1 MPQAPAAARGA
12 RQLGGRW
19 QRCRVVSR
27 QARGADAYRVFLLDE
42 GRSVCTSAH
51 HLARGRPELFQ
62 LPSEV
67 LGCVLADL
75 VPPGGGELV
84 GVAWPAGAA
93 DFLSCLQGK
102 EVAGQVREV
111 LLPQRLVV
119 LELPWLLAQMQH
131 LGLAQQ
137 AAPSTFRALLQRC
150 LAPASALVPQPPPLP
165 PATAAPV
172 DYFYPRLQPGVT
184 EPVLVTQVSD
194 PQHIY
199 CQLRSLSQEIRRLS
213 DTMRQL
219 YESAS
224 GRGQEQEAP
233 SKPGSPCAA
242 RGIDGQWYRA
252 LLLEVFT
259 GELGRPLAQV
269 MCVDYGRKEFV
280 TGTNLHR
287 LPPECFR
294 MPVLTYP
301 CALQGVSDGGC
312 GWSRSQLSELKTLL
326 LGKAVS
332 ARIDAYSSFEH
343 LYYVSLYG
351 DNGINLNCLYGVQA
365 HCLSASLLQGGS
377 ELPDAAAEE
386 PEQPPGAPP
395 AAAAMHRVPAP
406 AARLP
411 VVRLKAGVF
420 CKGQVSF
427 ARDPGEFWLRLQ
439 EHKQPLGQ
447 LMRSMSDFYSRAQKL
462 EAVLLEPQLGSL
474 CCAKWKE
481 KAYYRA
487 LVTRVLGKGVEV
499 HLVDRGN
506 TETLDWY
513 EVKELLPQF
522 MELPAVA
529 LKCRLADA
537 SPLGESWSKECVSY
551 FKRAMRNKELTFHV
565 LGTQGDKYVV
575 EILDQ
580 SQTGEKNICKI
591 MSWGGYAKFQGAEVP
606 QVHKKAPVE
615 RLGQDP
621 KWGAE
626 EGKQASATDRR
637 IEIEPKPK
645 IDHTVLSSSAALVK
659 DQPSDDLSD
668 LLSGKGKMPLNLPCS
683 FAQNYLEIK
692 PGLSP
697 YEDQLEVGST
707 VDVIVSC
714 VESPGYFWCQLRRN
728 SQELKKLMATIQ
740 DCCKDSVQPHYLPN
754 PVCLAKYSEDE
765 KWYRALILS
774 GILPKEEVEVIY
786 VDYGNKDVVSLKNL
800 CSINADFLK
809 LKAQAFRC
817 SLYNLI
823 QPSGPD
829 PLVWDEEA
837 ISAFQEFVDAS
848 TECLQLNCT
857 IFALAA
863 VNNKELFN
871 IVDLI
876 TPFESVCSFLIER
889 GLARPVQPQS
899 PLASS
904 VQLYS
909 YYYST
914 HDIKIGS
921 EEEIYV
927 THVDDPWKFYF
938 QLQRSAD
945 ALEQLTDNIDQLN
958 KVLACLKA
966 SQGSGNLCLAKYTDS
981 HWYRGI
987 VTKTKPNKEVYF
999 VDFGNT
1005 EVVKKEDILPIPN
1018 DAYDILLLPMQ
1029 AIKCSL
1035 SDISNVSE
1043 EATEWFTKAVLDKHL
1058 KAIIVAKESDG
1069 KLIIELYDGNIQI
1082 NAKMKQDFSL
1092 PNSRATHRHPE
1103 NETLRSKNQ
1112 DAKEERNENVKLFT
1126 ISTSKFTERENWRSE
1141 MQRGESSCKTSFICK
1156 EAKLLPS
1163 PKKRESLFDPWKGSV
1178 ERFNSNK
1185 ASPLDKV
1192 EESPLPIRKE
1202 AMGSVAVLSD
1212 TAGNRDQGEN
1222 SVYVPLKNLSDLHQK
1237 NLIPGLKTLVYI
1249 SHVNNL
1255 SDFYIQLASDESQL
1269 NSISETLNNGTRRV
1283 NLCKQQLKTGD
1294 LIGAAYSEDG
1304 LWYRAVIK
1312 EKSSEELISVWYIDY
1327 GNTSVVNISET
1338 CRLPEDTTLIPVM
1351 SIHCLLGGLQ
1361 SVNCLHWTREA
1372 VLYFSERTSNVQI
1385 NCEFVEKVKDKWKI
1399 LLSDDQGMIAVDLT
1413 EKFAVREGSQL
1424 SEMRGRDE
1432 SRCDVPNNLPDLS
1445 SDEQNKISHLNDTET
1460 FSWKIPEV
1468 GQTVEVYVT
1477 VVKGPGYFWCQIA
1490 GTESVNYMEEK
1501 LQVAGELSVNS
1512 MDDFRSGIKSGA
1524 ICIVKSSEDEKFY
1537 RAEIRSIKGTSLI
1550 VRHVDYGTEEVVDR
1564 EVVRQVPDELL
1575 AIPNQAFAC
1584 RLSGFDSSEGSW
1596 ISEIKD
1602 KFHDMIAESL
1612 LEITIIEI
1620 KKDNPTGIPLCS
1632 VKMQCNGVSINE
1644 ELSCFWKPNLGNGDK
1659 ISANIENMSEG
1670 KNESTGISNKD
1681 FFVLEEAS
1689 SAAWSQVQK
1698 ENQSAILDPE
1708 LFHPTESDCLHTPKT
1723 PFLLE
1728 DVEVVLPTSNGEHQV
1743 KHQTSFETFGK
1754 ESPLLENDSNSKI
1767 FLEPE
1772 IADVQVLFSSETKDL
1787 NHKPCIME
1795 ALDNVPQMEMLEFTV
1810 DGQSLSDTSEELLK
1824 LQSQY
1829 VQPSLGDEIKN
1840 LMELEHFQTQ
1850 SSYDEIRDLLL
1861 ELSSLEMQSSL
1872 DERTKDML
1880 ELEFLD
1886 EQLLGDETRDLVTQK
1901 SLEISP
1907 SLEER
1912 ENLLELK
1919 SLEMQPSF
1927 ADDREETLEP
1937 LPSSVQF
1944 SLVDEI
1950 ERLKLDLDI
1959 LQVHQMKSLA
1969 EEVLEMKS
1977 PQIPLL
1983 LDEAGKELEVRT
1995 HQAEIVLQG
2004 TMKEPRELVP
2014 SEVLGSLGDEAK
2026 DDVLELEESVFQLSA
2041 NSIVQ
2046 LSALKT
2052 DIKQGAV
2059 YSVTLGNVGL
2069 LDTKH
2074 EECAEQLSMQGTSS
2088 AEEQMKQG
2096 CHKAFK
2102 EYGDPYASGE
2112 PLNEETEIEKQGD
2125 SSVDHSAEQRV
2136 RGACNLE
2143 GFAVGSKCVVW
2154 TSPKWCEAQILEVTD
2169 EGTRVLNLSNGN
2181 EEIVN
2186 PENVWNG
2193 IPELARSP
2201 SEEPT
2206 NAADNLHPL
2215 SLDASVFQEKGTY
2228 YDSEVTSPCMAAN
2241 IPEKASE

>member
-1 MPQAPAAARGA
+1 MSGPSRCPWLFGPLLLPPHPGCHCPSRSIAAPPCGPGAACYAPRPWGLGSA
-12 RQLGGRW
+12 GCFLGGRW

-1141 MQRGESSCKTSFICK
+1141 MQRGESSCKT
-1156 EAKLLPS
+1156 
-1163 PKKRESLFDPWKGSV
+1163 RSV

-1689 SAAWSQVQK
+1689 SAAWSQ
-1698 ENQSAILDPE
+1698 
-1708 LFHPTESDCLHTPKT
+1708 
-1723 PFLLE
+1723 
-1728 DVEVVLPTSNGEHQV
+1728 
-1743 KHQTSFETFGK
+1743 
-1754 ESPLLENDSNSKI
+1754 
-1767 FLEPE
+1767 
-1772 IADVQVLFSSETKDL
+1772 TKDL

-2014 SEVLGSLGDEAK
+2014 SEVLGSL
-2026 DDVLELEESVFQLSA
+2026 
-2041 NSIVQ
+2041 
-2046 LSALKT
+2046 
-2052 DIKQGAV
+2052 
-2059 YSVTLGNVGL
+2059 
-2069 LDTKH
+2069 
-2074 EECAEQLSMQGTSS
+2074 
-2088 AEEQMKQG
+2088 
-2096 CHKAFK
+2096 
-2102 EYGDPYASGE
+2102 
-2112 PLNEETEIEKQGD
+2112 
-2125 SSVDHSAEQRV
+2125 EQRV

-2201 SEEPT
+2201 SEVV
-2206 NAADNLHPL
+2206 LHNWYM
-2215 SLDASVFQEKGTY
+2215 STEIEY
-2228 YDSEVTSPCMAAN
+2228 
-2241 IPEKASE
+2241 

>member
-1 MPQAPAAARGA
+1 MGHVALYKLRPPLAAAPVGWLAAGRRGGGSMCSLLGIPSPGSAVSLRVSFVDVHPDVPLA
-12 RQLGGRW
+12 RLWGLAGERRDEYAALQRELQAQAGPRLAAEPGGAAAAGGALGPGELCLVELGGRW

-27 QARGADAYRVFLLDE
+27 QARGAPAYRVFLLDE
-42 GRSVCTSAH
+42 GRSVCAAAH

-75 VPPGGGELV
+75 VPPGGGE
-84 GVAWPAGAA
+84 PAGAVWPLGTA
-93 DFLSCLQGK
+93 EFLSCLQGK
-102 EVAGQVREV
+102 EVSGQVREV

-137 AAPSTFRALLQRC
+137 AAPSDFRALLQRC
-150 LAPASALVPQPPPLP
+150 LAPVSALVPQPPLLP
-165 PATAAPV
+165 PAAAAPA

-194 PQHIY
+194 PQRIY

-219 YESAS
+219 YEVAV
-224 GRGQEQEAP
+224 GRGQEQEVP
-233 SKPGSPCAA
+233 PKPGSPCAA
-242 RGIDGQWYRA
+242 RGIDGHWYRA
-252 LLLEVFT
+252 LLLETFG

-280 TGTNLHR
+280 TGANLRR

-312 GWSRSQLSELKTLL
+312 GWSRSQLSELKALL

-395 AAAAMHRVPAP
+395 ASAAVQRAPAR

-411 VVRLKAGVF
+411 VIRLKAGVF

-529 LKCRLADA
+529 LKCCLADA
-537 SPLGESWSKECVSY
+537 SPLGESWSKECMSY
-551 FKRAMRNKELTFHV
+551 FKRAVRNKELTFHV

-580 SQTGEKNICKI
+580 SQTGEKNVCKI
-591 MSWGGYAKFQGAEVP
+591 MTWGGYAKFQGAEVP
-606 QVHKKAPVE
+606 QVHKKAPAE

-626 EGKQASATDRR
+626 EGKQASATDSVTTSRR

-645 IDHTVLSSSAALVK
+645 IHHTVLKSSAALVK
-659 DQPSDDLSD
+659 DQPTVSADDLSD
-668 LLSGKGKMPLNLPCS
+668 SVSDKEKMPPNLPCS

-692 PGLSP
+692 PGLPP

-707 VDVIVSC
+707 VDVVVSC

-740 DCCKDSVQPHYLPN
+740 DYCKGSAQPHYLPN
-754 PVCLAKYSEDE
+754 PVCLAKYSEDK

-823 QPSGPD
+823 QPTGPD

-848 TECLQLNCT
+848 MECLQLNCT

-876 TPFESVCSFLIER
+876 TPFESVCHFLIER
-889 GLARPVQPQS
+889 GLAKPVQPQS

-927 THVDDPWKFYF
+927 THVDDPWKFYI

-958 KVLACLKA
+958 KVLLCLKM
-966 SQGSGNLCLAKYTDS
+966 SQGSGNLCLARYTDS

-1018 DAYDILLLPMQ
+1018 DAYNILLLPMQ

-1069 KLIIELYDGNIQI
+1069 KLMIELYDGNIQI

-1092 PNSRATHRHPE
+1092 PNRATHRHPE
-1103 NETLRSKNQ
+1103 NETLHSKNQ
-1112 DAKEERNENVKLFT
+1112 DAKEERNENVKSFT
-1126 ISTSKFTERENWRSE
+1126 TSTSKFTERENWRSE

-1163 PKKRESLFDPWKGSV
+1163 PKKESLFDPWKGSV
-1178 ERFNSNK
+1178 ERFNHNK

-1202 AMGSVAVLSD
+1202 DKGSVAVVSG

-1237 NLIPGLKTLVYI
+1237 NIMPGLKTLVYI

-1269 NSISETLNNGTRRV
+1269 NSISETLNNRTRRE

-1312 EKSSEELISVWYIDY
+1312 EKSSEELISVQYIDY

-1338 CRLPEDTTLIPVM
+1338 CRVPEDTTLIPVM

-1361 SVNCLHWTREA
+1361 AVSCLDWTQKA
-1372 VLYFSERTSNVQI
+1372 VLYFSERTSDVQI
-1385 NCEFVEKVKDKWKI
+1385 NCEFVEKVKDKWEI
-1399 LLSDDQGMIAVDLT
+1399 LLSDDQGMIAVDLI
-1413 EKFAVREGSQL
+1413 EKFAAREGSQL
-1424 SEMRGRDE
+1424 SEMRDGDE
-1432 SRCDVPNNLPDLS
+1432 SRCDVPNNVPDLS

-1468 GQTVEVYVT
+1468 GQTVEAYVT
-1477 VVKGPGYFWCQIA
+1477 MVKGPGFFWCQIA
-1490 GTESVNYMEEK
+1490 GTESINYLEEK
-1501 LQVAGELSVNS
+1501 LKIAGELSVNS
-1512 MDDFRSGIKSGA
+1512 TDDFRSSVKSGA
-1524 ICIVKSSEDEKFY
+1524 ICIVKSSENEKFY

-1575 AIPNQAFAC
+1575 TIPNQAFPC
-1584 RLSGFDSSEGSW
+1584 CLSGFDSSEGSW
-1596 ISEIKD
+1596 ISEITD
-1602 KFHDMIAESL
+1602 KLHDMIAESL
-1612 LEITIIEI
+1612 LGITIIEI
-1620 KKDNPTGIPLCS
+1620 KKDNPSGIPLCS

-1644 ELSCFWKPNLGNGDK
+1644 ELSCFWKPNLGNRDK
-1659 ISANIENMSEG
+1659 TSANIENTSEG
-1670 KNESTGISNKD
+1670 KNESTGIGDKD
-1681 FFVLEEAS
+1681 FFVLEEAA
-1689 SAAWSQVQK
+1689 SAAWTQVVQN

-1708 LFHPTESDCLHTPKT
+1708 LFHPTKSDCLHAPET
-1723 PFLLE
+1723 PFPLE
-1728 DVEVVLPTSNGEHQV
+1728 EVELVLPTSNGEHQV
-1743 KHQTSFETFGK
+1743 KHQISFETFGTD
-1754 ESPLLENDSNSKI
+1754 SALLESESNSKI

-1787 NHKPCIME
+1787 KHELSKME
-1795 ALDNVPQMEMLEFTV
+1795 VLDNISQTEMLELTV
-1810 DGQSLSDTSEELLK
+1810 DCQSLSDTSEELLK

-1829 VQPSLGDEIKN
+1829 VQPSLGEEIKN
-1840 LMELEHFQTQ
+1840 LMELDHLQTS

-1861 ELSSLEMQSSL
+1861 ELSWLEMQSSL
-1872 DERTKDML
+1872 DERTKEML

-1901 SLEISP
+1901 SLEVSP

-1927 ADDREETLEP
+1927 GDDREETLEP
-1937 LPSSVQF
+1937 LPSNVQF
-1944 SLVDEI
+1944 SLVDEM
-1950 ERLKLDLDI
+1950 ERLKLDLDM
-1959 LQVHQMKSLA
+1959 LQVHQMRSLA

-1983 LDEAGKELEVRT
+1983 LDEAGKELEVGT
-1995 HQAEIVLQG
+1995 HQAEIVLHG
-2004 TMKEPRELVP
+2004 TIKEPVELVP
-2014 SEVLGSLGDEAK
+2014 SEVLASLGDEAK
-2026 DDVLELEESVFQLSA
+2026 DDVLELEESVLQLPA

-2059 YSVTLGNVGL
+2059 YSVELGNVGL

-2074 EECAEQLSMQGTSS
+2074 ECAEQLSVQETSS

-2112 PLNEETEIEKQGD
+2112 PLDEETEIEKQDD
-2125 SSVDHSAEQRV
+2125 SFADH
-2136 RGACNLE
+2136 GA
-2143 GFAVGSKCVVW
+2143 GKV
-2154 TSPKWCEAQILEVTD
+2154 
-2169 EGTRVLNLSNGN
+2169 
-2181 EEIVN
+2181 
-2186 PENVWNG
+2186 
-2193 IPELARSP
+2193 P
-2201 SEEPT
+2201 S
-2206 NAADNLHPL
+2206 
-2215 SLDASVFQEKGTY
+2215 S
-2228 YDSEVTSPCMAAN
+2228 C
-2241 IPEKASE
+2241 I